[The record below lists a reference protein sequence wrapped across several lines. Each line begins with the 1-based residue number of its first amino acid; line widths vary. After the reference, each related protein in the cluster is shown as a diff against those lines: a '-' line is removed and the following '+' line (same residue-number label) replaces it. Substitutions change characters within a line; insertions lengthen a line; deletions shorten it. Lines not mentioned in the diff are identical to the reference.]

1 MLPLSLAT
9 MGKKYK
15 VIRINGL
22 DEQKRHLNNLGFV
35 EGETVQIANELEGN
49 LIIAVKDSRIA
60 LSKEMSNRIVVEE
73 INE

>member
-15 VIRINGL
+15 VIRINGR
-22 DEQKRHLNNLGFV
+22 DEQKRHLTNLGFV

-60 LSKEMSNRIVVEE
+60 LSKEMSKRIVVEE

>member
-15 VIRINGL
+15 VIRINGR
-22 DEQKRHLNNLGFV
+22 DELKRHLNNLGFV

-73 INE
+73 LIE

>member
-15 VIRINGL
+15 VIRINGR
-22 DEQKRHLNNLGFV
+22 DEQKRHLTNLGFV

-60 LSKEMSNRIVVEE
+60 LSKEMSNRIVVE
-73 INE
+73 

>member
-15 VIRINGL
+15 VIRINGR

-35 EGETVQIANELEGN
+35 VGETVQIANELEGN

>member
-15 VIRINGL
+15 VIRINGR
-22 DEQKRHLNNLGFV
+22 DEQQRHLNNLGFV

>member
-9 MGKKYK
+9 MGRNIKLSES
-15 VIRINGL
+15 NGR
-22 DEQKRHLNNLGFV
+22 DEQKLHLNNLGFV

>member
-15 VIRINGL
+15 VIRINGR
-22 DEQKRHLNNLGFV
+22 DEQQRHLNNLGFV
-35 EGETVQIANELEGN
+35 EGETVQIAKELEGN

>member
-15 VIRINGL
+15 VIRINGR
-22 DEQKRHLNNLGFV
+22 DEQKRHLTNLGFV

>member
-49 LIIAVKDSRIA
+49 LIIAVKDSRSA

>member
-15 VIRINGL
+15 VIRINGQ

>member
-15 VIRINGL
+15 VIRINGR
-22 DEQKRHLNNLGFV
+22 DEQKRHLKNLGFV

-73 INE
+73 ING

>member
-15 VIRINGL
+15 VIRINGR
-22 DEQKRHLNNLGFV
+22 DELKRHLNNLGFV
-35 EGETVQIANELEGN
+35 EGETVLIANELEGN

>member
-15 VIRINGL
+15 VIRINGR

-35 EGETVQIANELEGN
+35 AGETVQIANELEGN

>member
-15 VIRINGL
+15 VIRINGR
-22 DEQKRHLNNLGFV
+22 DEQKRHLKNLGFV

>member
-15 VIRINGL
+15 VIRINGR

-35 EGETVQIANELEGN
+35 EGETVQIANEVEGN